1 MRVVDVSNQT
11 FALLKVLQ
19 YAGSDVKGRAVWM
32 CLCACGTKRLVS
44 GTDLRTGRITS
55 CGCTEHENRSA
66 ARRTH
71 GDSTSLT
78 YVSWIAMLHRCENP
92 QRTKYEAHGGRGI
105 SVCKRWHKYE
115 NFLADM
121 GPRESTA
128 LSIERRDND
137 KKYMPSNCYWA
148 DKKTQARNRRNSSTA
163 TYKGKTKTLAAW
175 AEQLGKAHSTLSW
188 RKQQGWSDTEIING
202 RR

>member
-1 MRVVDVSNQT
+1 MRVVDITGGTFGKLTVLRHSGSN
-11 FALLKVLQ
+11 A
-19 YAGSDVKGRAVWM
+19 SGRATWL
-32 CLCACGTKRLVS
+32 CLCVCGTERTVN
-44 GTDLRTGRITS
+44 GTDLRAGRIVS
-55 CGCTEHENRSA
+55 CGCMEHENRSA
-66 ARRTH
+66 AMRTH

-78 YVSWIAMLHRCENP
+78 YASWIAMMHRCENP
-92 QRTKYEAHGGRGI
+92 RRTKYEAHGGRGI
-105 SVCKRWHKYE
+105 TVCKRWHKYE

-137 KKYMPSNCYWA
+137 KNYMPRNCYWA

-163 TYKGKTKTLAAW
+163 TYKGKTQTLAAW

-188 RKQQGWSDTEIING
+188 RKQQGWSDIEIING
-202 RR
+202 RN